1 MDKTVLAAPLAR
13 RTLFHP
19 LSAIIAIAALT
30 LMCLPAHAETK
41 PDTCATASP
50 GCFRGFELPD
60 GAGTLHYYTSLDPA
74 TDGTPRQALVVL
86 HGHPR
91 DANLS
96 FVAGIAAARRAG
108 RLDDTL
114 VVAPLF
120 QVSPEQAGH
129 CNTPGLPYAQRDDA
143 TWTCESW
150 LEGGLSAGPHGI
162 GAFAA
167 LDAMVAELKHQWPA
181 LDTVTIAG
189 FSAGAQM
196 LQRQIA
202 FAAEAPAGV
211 HVRYVVADPGTWL
224 YFDSNRPQLLRSNAP
239 ADWADCGAVASLP
252 GSCELRFAT
261 PADQAACPGGNT
273 WKYGMEQ
280 LPTYLQAQDVTAR
293 RRYTTAD
300 IHYLEGELD
309 SSDRKG
315 TFYPILD
322 KSCGAQ
328 TQGPYRLQRGVA
340 YAAYDRQYLATDGRH
355 SLSIIPGCAHNVACV
370 FNADAARDILFPP
383 RVH

>member
-1 MDKTVLAAPLAR
+1 MGSNISG
-13 RTLFHP
+13 TLQACST
-19 LSAIIAIAALT
+19 LRGTLT
-30 LMCLPAHAETK
+30 LAVLMAGASLMCFPAQAETASS
-41 PDTCATASP
+41 TCVGTSAA
-50 GCFRGFELPD
+50 CFRGFELPGD
-60 GAGTLHYYTSLDPA
+60 AGTLHYYTSLDPA
-74 TDGTPRQALVVL
+74 SGITPKQALVVL

-91 DANLS
+91 DANLT
-96 FVAGIAAARRAG
+96 FVAGVTAARRAG

-129 CNTPGLPYAQRDDA
+129 CNTPGLPYAQQGDA
-143 TWTCESW
+143 MWTCESW
-150 LEGGLSAGPHGI
+150 LEGGLSTGAHGI

-167 LDAMVAELKHQWPA
+167 VDAMLAELKRQWPT
-181 LDTVTIAG
+181 LDTITIAG

-202 FAAEAPAGV
+202 FAGDTPTGV

-224 YFDSNRPQLLRSNAP
+224 YFDSIRPQPLLNNSP
-239 ADWADCGAVASLP
+239 TDWGTCAVASLP

-261 PADQAACPGGNT
+261 PGDRAACPGGNA
-273 WKYGMEQ
+273 WKYGMER
-280 LPTYLQAQDVTAR
+280 LPPHLQAQGVAAR

-315 TFYPILD
+315 AFYPILD
-322 KSCGAQ
+322 KSCGAI
-328 TQGPYRLQRGVA
+328 TQGPYRLQRGLA
-340 YAAYDRQYLATDGRH
+340 YAAYDREYLATDSRH
-355 SLSIIPGCAHNVACV
+355 GLTIIPGCAHNVACV

-383 RVH
+383 RAP